1 MADKPQAFCYPFYY
15 FSDGRRMNDRA
26 FGEWLVKQNLL
37 RPEGLRRAMAIYR
50 DTQSR
55 LDTVI
60 LDLGLMAEST
70 LLDALGSFHKT
81 RTVSRPEFSAAEAAA
96 RMVSPRVALR
106 MQVVPF
112 RVEGKTLSVATL
124 DPGDLL
130 IEDELA
136 LITGCMVASYVT
148 LEMRLYEALNRL
160 YGIPLSAQYA
170 SLITRFDGE
179 GSATRSATTPL
190 PRIRMSKSEKES
202 ALERTWRPKEHT
214 RRPVIHDQELE
225 VSDEDLSLF
234 PSLRKG
240 EGEET
245 GETPS
250 PPMLHKAEPP
260 AADLDPE
267 ERLAATAEALQHAEM
282 RDDIADAVLGFCAP
296 LFRRRLMLVVRKGT
310 VMGWRGEGG
319 GVDQE
324 KVRAISIP
332 LADPSVFVGLTHGT
346 ELWLGPIPEMPR
358 NMELVAGLGGTAPKD
373 CFILPVMVREK
384 TVCFLYCDNVEDGVG
399 GLPMADLRRLTAK
412 AGLAFQV
419 YIMKSKIRTL

>member
-1 MADKPQAFCYPFYY
+1 M
-15 FSDGRRMNDRA
+15 SDTA
-26 FGEWLVKQNLL
+26 FGDWLVKERLL
-37 RPEGLRRAMAIYR
+37 RPDGLRRAMAIYR

-60 LDLGLMAEST
+60 LDLGLVGEKA
-70 LLDALGSFHKT
+70 LLDALGRFHKT
-81 RTVSRPEFSAAEAAA
+81 RTVSRAEFSAAESAA

-106 MQVVPF
+106 MQIVPF

-136 LITGCMVASYVT
+136 LITGCMVASFVT
-148 LEMRLYEALNRL
+148 LEMRLYEALNHL

-179 GSATRSATTPL
+179 GAADRKALRAMP
-190 PRIRMSKSEKES
+190 PVRHSKAKRES
-202 ALERTWRPKEHT
+202 AQERTWRPKE
-214 RRPVIHDQELE
+214 RIGRPVIHDQELE
-225 VSDEDLSLF
+225 VSDEDLDLF
-234 PSLRKG
+234 PSLRTD
-240 EGEET
+240 EGERAA
-245 GETPS
+245 ETPA
-250 PPMLHKAEPP
+250 PPVLRKPEPP
-260 AADLDPE
+260 AADLEPE

-310 VMGWRGEGG
+310 IMGWRGEGD
-319 GVDQE
+319 GVDQG

-332 LADPSVFVGLTHGT
+332 LTDPSVFVGLTRGT

-358 NMELVAGLGGTAPKD
+358 NMDLVAGLGGTSPKD
-373 CFILPVMVREK
+373 CFILPVTVREK

>member
-1 MADKPQAFCYPFYY
+1 M
-15 FSDGRRMNDRA
+15 SDRA
-26 FGEWLVKQNLL
+26 FGEWLVKEKLL
-37 RPEGLRRAMAIYR
+37 RPDGLRRAAEIYR
-50 DTQSR
+50 GTQSR

-60 LDLGLMAEST
+60 LDLGLMKEST
-70 LLDALGSFHKT
+70 LLEALGRFHKT
-81 RTVSRPEFSAAEAAA
+81 RTVSRAEFSAAEAAA
-96 RMVSPRVALR
+96 KKVSPRVALR

-130 IEDELA
+130 VEDELA
-136 LITGCMVASYVT
+136 LITGCLIASYVT

-160 YGIPLSAQYA
+160 YRIPLSAQYA

-179 GSATRSATTPL
+179 GAAITSRASAAVPPVRISKPEKDSAPGRS
-190 PRIRMSKSEKES
+190 
-202 ALERTWRPKEHT
+202 WRPKERT
-214 RRPVIHDQELE
+214 RKPAVQDQELE

-234 PSLRKG
+234 PSLGSG
-240 EGEET
+240 ESEAAV
-245 GETPS
+245 ETPS
-250 PPMLHKAEPP
+250 PPVLREPEPP
-260 AADLDPE
+260 AADLEPE

-296 LFRRRLMLVVRKGT
+296 LFRRRLMLVNRKGT
-310 VMGWRGEGG
+310 VMGWRGDGV
-319 GVDQE
+319 GVDQARMRE
-324 KVRAISIP
+324 ISIP
-332 LADPSVFVGLTHGT
+332 LAEPSVFVGLTQGT

-358 NMELVAGLGGTAPKD
+358 NMDLVAGLGGIAPKD
-373 CFILPVMVREK
+373 CFILPVLVREK
-384 TVCFLYCDNVEDGVG
+384 TVCFLYCDNVEEGVG

>member
-1 MADKPQAFCYPFYY
+1 MSDK
-15 FSDGRRMNDRA
+15 A
-26 FGEWLVKQNLL
+26 FGDWLVKEKLL
-37 RPEGLRRAMAIYR
+37 RPDGLRRAVEIYK

-70 LLDALGSFHKT
+70 LLDALGRFHKT
-81 RTVSRPEFSAAEAAA
+81 RTVSRAEFFAAEAAA

-112 RVEGKTLSVATL
+112 RVEGKTLSVAAL

-130 IEDELA
+130 VEDELG
-136 LITGCMVASYVT
+136 LITGCMVATFVA

-160 YGIPLSAQYA
+160 YGIPLSVQYV
-170 SLITRFDGE
+170 SLITRFDRE
-179 GSATRSATTPL
+179 GTARSAPAAI
-190 PRIRMSKSEKES
+190 PPVRMSKSEQES
-202 ALERTWRPKEHT
+202 AQERTWRPKERT

-234 PSLRKG
+234 PSLRTG
-240 EGEET
+240 EGEGLE
-245 GETPS
+245 ETPS
-250 PPMLHKAEPP
+250 PPMLREPEPP
-260 AADLDPE
+260 PADLEPE
-267 ERLAATAEALQHAEM
+267 ERLAATAEALQNAEM

-296 LFRRRLMLVVRKGT
+296 LFRRRLMLFNRKGT
-310 VMGWRGEGG
+310 VMGWRGDGDA
-319 GVDQE
+319 VDQE
-324 KVRAISIP
+324 KVRKISIP
-332 LADPSVFVGLTHGT
+332 LTDPSVFVGLTQGT

-358 NMELVAGLGGTAPKD
+358 NLDLVAGLGGTAPKD

-384 TVCFLYCDNVEDGVG
+384 TICFLYCDNVEDGVG
-399 GLPMADLRRLTAK
+399 GLPMADLRRLAAK

>member
-1 MADKPQAFCYPFYY
+1 MSDK
-15 FSDGRRMNDRA
+15 A
-26 FGEWLVKQNLL
+26 FGEWLVKEKLL
-37 RPEGLRRAMAIYR
+37 RPDGLRRVMDIYR

-60 LDLGLMAEST
+60 LDLGLVAEST
-70 LLDALGSFHKT
+70 LLDALGRFHKT
-81 RTVSRPEFSAAEAAA
+81 RTVSRAEFSAAEAAA
-96 RMVSPRVALR
+96 KMLSPRVALR

-112 RVEGKTLSVATL
+112 RVEGKTLSVAAL

-130 IEDELA
+130 VEDELA

-170 SLITRFDGE
+170 SLITRFDGD
-179 GSATRSATTPL
+179 GATTRSASAAMPPVRL
-190 PRIRMSKSEKES
+190 SKKEQE
-202 ALERTWRPKEHT
+202 AAQERTWRPKERT
-214 RRPVIHDQELE
+214 SRPLIRDEELE
-225 VSDEDLSLF
+225 VSDEDLDLF
-234 PSLRKG
+234 PSLRVG
-240 EGEET
+240 EDEGT
-245 GETPS
+245 AETPA
-250 PPMLHKAEPP
+250 PPVLREREPP

-267 ERLAATAEALQHAEM
+267 ERLAATAEALQNAEM

-296 LFRRRLMLVVRKGT
+296 LFRRRLMLVNRKGT
-310 VMGWRGEGG
+310 VMGWRGDGV
-319 GVDQE
+319 GVDQARMRE
-324 KVRAISIP
+324 ISIP
-332 LADPSVFVGLTHGT
+332 LAEPSVFVGLTQGT

-358 NMELVAGLGGTAPKD
+358 NMDLVAGLGGTAPKD
-373 CFILPVMVREK
+373 CFILPVLVREK

>member
-1 MADKPQAFCYPFYY
+1 MSDK
-15 FSDGRRMNDRA
+15 A
-26 FGEWLVKQNLL
+26 FGEWLVKEKLL
-37 RPEGLRRAMAIYR
+37 RPDGLRRAMEIYK

-70 LLDALGSFHKT
+70 LLDALSRFHKT
-81 RTVSRPEFSAAEAAA
+81 RAVSRAEFSAAEAAA
-96 RMVSPRVALR
+96 RMISPRVALR
-106 MQVVPF
+106 LQVVPF
-112 RVEGKTLSVATL
+112 RLEGKTLSVAAL

-130 IEDELA
+130 VEDELA

-148 LEMRLYEALNRL
+148 IEVRLYEALNRL
-160 YGIPLSAQYA
+160 YGVRLSAQYE

-179 GSATRSATTPL
+179 AGAAARDTAAATVPPVGL
-190 PRIRMSKSEKES
+190 SKTQQEEARKG
-202 ALERTWRPKEHT
+202 AWRPKERA
-214 RRPVIHDQELE
+214 RRQVIHDVELE
-225 VSDEDLSLF
+225 MSDEDLDLF
-234 PSLRKG
+234 PSLRTG
-240 EGEET
+240 EGEAT

-250 PPMLHKAEPP
+250 PPMLREPEPP
-260 AADLDPE
+260 AADLEPE
-267 ERLAATAEALQHAEM
+267 ERLAVTAEALQHTEM

-296 LFRRRLMLVVRKGT
+296 LFRRRLMLVNRKGT
-310 VMGWRGEGG
+310 VMGWRGEGD

-324 KVRAISIP
+324 KAREISIP
-332 LADPSVFVGLTHGT
+332 LSEPSVFVGLTQGT

-358 NMELVAGLGGTAPKD
+358 NMDLVAGLGGTAPKD

-384 TVCFLYCDNVEDGVG
+384 TVCFLYCDNAEDGVG

>member
-1 MADKPQAFCYPFYY
+1 M
-15 FSDGRRMNDRA
+15 SDQE
-26 FGEWLVKQNLL
+26 FGEWLVKEKLL
-37 RPEGLRRAMAIYR
+37 QPDGLRRAVEIYK

-70 LLDALGSFHKT
+70 LLDALGRFHKT
-81 RTVSRPEFSAAEAAA
+81 RTVSRAEFSAAEAAA
-96 RMVSPRVALR
+96 RLVSPRVALR

-112 RVEGKTLSVATL
+112 RLEGKTLSVAAL

-130 IEDELA
+130 VEDELA

-160 YGIPLSAQYA
+160 YGIPLSTQYA

-179 GSATRSATTPL
+179 GAAASTAAAAMP
-190 PRIRMSKSEKES
+190 PVRMSKSEMES
-202 ALERTWRPKEHT
+202 AQERTWRPKEHT
-214 RRPVIHDQELE
+214 RRQVIRDQELE
-225 VSDEDLSLF
+225 VSDEDLNLF
-234 PSLRKG
+234 PSLRNG
-240 EGEET
+240 EGEGT
-245 GETPS
+245 VETPS
-250 PPMLHKAEPP
+250 PPVIRKPEPP
-260 AADLDPE
+260 AADLEPE
-267 ERLAATAEALQHAEM
+267 ERLAATAEALQNAEM

-296 LFRRRLMLVVRKGT
+296 LFRRRLMLVNRKGT
-310 VMGWRGEGG
+310 VMGWRGDGN
-319 GVDQE
+319 GVDQT
-324 KVRAISIP
+324 RIRMISIP
-332 LADPSVFVGLTHGT
+332 LSDPSVFVGLTQGT

-358 NMELVAGLGGTAPKD
+358 NMDFVAGLGGAAPKD

-399 GLPMADLRRLTAK
+399 GLPMADLRRLAAK

>member
-1 MADKPQAFCYPFYY
+1 M
-15 FSDGRRMNDRA
+15 SDTA
-26 FGEWLVKQNLL
+26 FGGWLVKEKLL
-37 RPEGLRRAMAIYR
+37 RPDGLRRAAEIYK
-50 DTQSR
+50 DSQSR

-60 LDLGLMAEST
+60 LDLGLMSEST
-70 LLDALGSFHKT
+70 LLEALGRFHKT
-81 RTVSRPEFSAAEAAA
+81 RTVSRAEFSAAETAA

-112 RVEGKTLSVATL
+112 RLEGKTLSVATL
-124 DPGDLL
+124 NPGDLL
-130 IEDELA
+130 VEDELA

-148 LEMRLYEALNRL
+148 LEIRLYEALNRL
-160 YGIPLSAQYA
+160 YGIPLSVQYA

-179 GSATRSATTPL
+179 GAAARRPAPAR
-190 PRIRMSKSEKES
+190 PPIRMSKSEMES
-202 ALERTWRPKEHT
+202 AQGRTWRPKERI

-234 PSLRKG
+234 PSLRTI
-240 EGEET
+240 EGEAT

-250 PPMLHKAEPP
+250 PPMLREPEPP
-260 AADLDPE
+260 PADLEPE

-296 LFRRRLMLVVRKGT
+296 LFRRRLMLVNRKGT
-310 VMGWRGEGG
+310 VMGWRGEGD
-319 GVDQE
+319 GVDQD
-324 KVRAISIP
+324 KARRISIP
-332 LADPSVFVGLTHGT
+332 LTDPSVFVGLTRGT

-358 NMELVAGLGGTAPKD
+358 NKDLIAGLGGTAPKD
-373 CFILPVMVREK
+373 CFILPIMVREK

-399 GLPMADLRRLTAK
+399 GLPMADLRRLAAK

>member
-1 MADKPQAFCYPFYY
+1 M
-15 FSDGRRMNDRA
+15 SDTA
-26 FGEWLVKQNLL
+26 FGEWLVKEKLL
-37 RPEGLRRAMAIYR
+37 RPKGLERAMEIYK

-70 LLDALGSFHKT
+70 LLDALGRFHKT
-81 RTVSRPEFSAAEAAA
+81 RTVSRAEFSAAEAAA
-96 RMVSPRVALR
+96 KKLSPRVALR

-112 RVEGKTLSVATL
+112 SVEGKTLSVATL

-130 IEDELA
+130 VEDELG
-136 LITGCMVASYVT
+136 LITGCMVASFVT
-148 LEMRLYEALNRL
+148 LEIRLYEALNRL

-179 GSATRSATTPL
+179 GAADRSAAAAMP
-190 PRIRMSKSEKES
+190 PVRMSKEEHE
-202 ALERTWRPKEHT
+202 AAQDRTWRPKERT
-214 RRPVIHDQELE
+214 RRPVIHDAELE
-225 VSDEDLSLF
+225 VSDEDLDLF
-234 PSLRKG
+234 PSLRTG
-240 EGEET
+240 EDEGT
-245 GETPS
+245 LETPS
-250 PPMLHKAEPP
+250 PPVLREPKPP

-267 ERLAATAEALQHAEM
+267 ERLAATAEFLQNAEM

-310 VMGWRGEGG
+310 VMGWRGEGD
-319 GVDQE
+319 GVIQGM
-324 KVRAISIP
+324 VRAISIP
-332 LADPSVFVGLTHGT
+332 LAEPSVFVGLTQGT
-346 ELWLGPIPEMPR
+346 ELWLGPIPEMPQ
-358 NMELVAGLGGTAPKD
+358 NMELVAGLGGAAPKD
-373 CFILPVMVREK
+373 CFILPITVREK

>member
-1 MADKPQAFCYPFYY
+1 MSDK
-15 FSDGRRMNDRA
+15 A
-26 FGEWLVKQNLL
+26 FGEWLVKERLL
-37 RPEGLRRAMAIYR
+37 RPDGLRRAAEIYR

-70 LLDALGSFHKT
+70 LLDALGRFHKT
-81 RTVSRPEFSAAEAAA
+81 RTVSRAELSAAEAAA
-96 RMVSPRVALR
+96 KKVSPRVALR
-106 MQVVPF
+106 MQTVPF

-130 IEDELA
+130 VEDELA

-148 LEMRLYEALNRL
+148 LEMRLYEALNHL

-179 GSATRSATTPL
+179 GAVARVTAAAVPPVHISKPEKKSAQGRS
-190 PRIRMSKSEKES
+190 
-202 ALERTWRPKEHT
+202 WRPKEST
-214 RRPVIHDQELE
+214 RKPVIQDQELE

-234 PSLRKG
+234 PSLRTG
-240 EGEET
+240 EDKAT
-245 GETPS
+245 IETPS
-250 PPMLHKAEPP
+250 PPVLREPEPP
-260 AADLDPE
+260 AADLEPE
-267 ERLAATAEALQHAEM
+267 ERLAATADALQHAEM

-296 LFRRRLMLVVRKGT
+296 LFRRRLMLVNRKGT
-310 VMGWRGEGG
+310 VTGWRGEGV
-319 GVDQE
+319 GVDQMRLR
-324 KVRAISIP
+324 KVSIP
-332 LADPSVFVGLTHGT
+332 LTDPSVFVGLTQGT

-358 NMELVAGLGGTAPKD
+358 NMDLVAGLGGAAPKD
-373 CFILPVMVREK
+373 CFVLPIKVREK
-384 TVCFLYCDNVEDGVG
+384 TVCFLYCDNVEEGVG
-399 GLPMADLRRLTAK
+399 GLPMADLRRLAAK